1 VNKSSRGRRRRAHPR
16 VDQCMA
22 RALAVLL
29 LASRASG
36 LLLQAPLSVAPPA
49 VRSERWRVA
58 VRSSSA
64 CAVRSSRLSMVEST
78 KVLDTSTVADMLEA
92 SFVRACMDLAKGL
105 VDTLKL
111 FIVAAKAGFEIGS
124 TISEVSSE
132 LEACERQTAGRP
144 LMPEELE
151 LRHLWYCLVYQTLAF
166 VDHPTKV
173 ADVGE
178 TVGAELREKYAP
190 LVEGVVVAHVQGR
203 ALQSLE
209 LSEFLQPVPS
219 DAVEKAV
226 LSQSM
231 RLIFLT
237 LVVLKEEGE
246 GIPIKPAGGPPTKR
260 GYDGP
265 PQPYIPG
272 TS

>member
-1 VNKSSRGRRRRAHPR
+1 MT
-16 VDQCMA
+16 Q
-22 RALAVLL
+22 
-29 LASRASG
+29 
-36 LLLQAPLSVAPPA
+36 
-49 VRSERWRVA
+49 
-58 VRSSSA
+58 SA
-64 CAVRSSRLSMVEST
+64 
-78 KVLDTSTVADMLEA
+78 KVLSTSTVAEMLEA
-92 SFVRACMDLAKGL
+92 SFVRACMDAARGY

-144 LMPEELE
+144 LLEEEVE
-151 LRHLWYCLVYQTLAF
+151 LRHLWVCLVYQTLAQ
-166 VDHPTKV
+166 VSHPTK
-173 ADVGE
+173 AAEVGD
-178 TVGAELREKYAP
+178 TVGVELREKYAP
-190 LVEGVVVAHVQGR
+190 LVEGVVTAHTQGC
-203 ALQSLE
+203 ALPSLE
-209 LSEFLQPVPS
+209 LSAFVQPPA
-219 DAVEKAV
+219 DAIEKAV

-246 GIPIKPAGGPPTKR
+246 GIAIKPAGGPPTKR

>member
-1 VNKSSRGRRRRAHPR
+1 
-16 VDQCMA
+16 M
-22 RALAVLL
+22 
-29 LASRASG
+29 
-36 LLLQAPLSVAPPA
+36 
-49 VRSERWRVA
+49 
-58 VRSSSA
+58 
-64 CAVRSSRLSMVEST
+64 
-78 KVLDTSTVADMLEA
+78 TVG
-92 SFVRACMDLAKGL
+92 CLAKGL

>member
-1 VNKSSRGRRRRAHPR
+1 MG
-16 VDQCMA
+16 
-22 RALAVLL
+22 
-29 LASRASG
+29 
-36 LLLQAPLSVAPPA
+36 
-49 VRSERWRVA
+49 
-58 VRSSSA
+58 
-64 CAVRSSRLSMVEST
+64 
-78 KVLDTSTVADMLEA
+78 
-92 SFVRACMDLAKGL
+92 
-105 VDTLKL
+105 
-111 FIVAAKAGFEIGS
+111 
-124 TISEVSSE
+124 SSE

-173 ADVGE
+173 ADV
-178 TVGAELREKYAP
+178 
-190 LVEGVVVAHVQGR
+190 
-203 ALQSLE
+203 
-209 LSEFLQPVPS
+209 SEFLQPVPT

-246 GIPIKPAGGPPTKR
+246 GIAIKPAGGPPTKR